1 MENIKIN
8 IPEGF
13 EIDQINS
20 NFIEGNIVFKKKEIT
35 YKDIAKE
42 LFLSKTKYHIDDCGL
57 ITQKTFGSC
66 SYKDKVN
73 CTSKKQAEKL
83 LAINKLMNVAKYLNG
98 DYEPDFKKEEPKFF
112 IYINDKNNIDI
123 SANYILIKH
132 FVYFRTKELAKQ
144 AIDILGEETIH
155 LIFENY

>member
-13 EIDQINS
+13 EIDQIKS

-73 CTSKKQAEKL
+73 CTSKEQVEKL
-83 LAINKLMNVAKYLNG
+83 LAMNQLMNVAKYLNG
-98 DYEPDFKKEEPKFF
+98 DWRADFKKEVPKFF

-123 SANYILIKH
+123 SANYRIKEY
-132 FVYFRTKELAKQ
+132 FVYFKTKELTKQ
-144 AIDILGEETIH
+144 AIDILGEETIR
-155 LIFENY
+155 LALS